1 MSLSPPNTMCD
12 PLHHHQICAKLHH
25 FLAAQFPEE
34 YAARREETEGERC
47 LAAWLPGCLVAQCK
61 AGHGGCIAGCSVPCA
76 ASHCPRFWLRRCNF
90 GSPACPAPHAA
101 AEERET
107 GAQSPEPE
115 VDPVPPPAAPG
126 AWRPEHFACDN
137 PCCGK
142 LLCRPAVLNC
152 GHCVCQPTCLGGS
165 AAAGQQGTQPSAAAA
180 AAAAGAPPA
189 SPPAGQSAAAAAGSS
204 PSAAAA
210 GRYECPACGMAARQL
225 PVVCKQLWDLV
236 QELFPAES
244 RQREQEVEA
253 QLSAAAAA
261 AAGSSAGGGPE
272 AERQEAPVPAEQL
285 AAGLHSGEP
294 ATPHASAAE
303 SEGGAAPPA
312 AALEEQAPQLASG
325 QAEAG
330 QQQQQQ
336 QQQQAQQQQTLSPS
350 LQSALRRRQ
359 AEGGPASALAQRL
372 EENLRQLASGEGYVH
387 HGVGCDACGE
397 WQGHV
402 QRRALQLLLP

>member
-1 MSLSPPNTMCD
+1 M
-12 PLHHHQICAKLHH
+12 
-25 FLAAQFPEE
+25 
-34 YAARREETEGERC
+34 
-47 LAAWLPGCLVAQCK
+47 
-61 AGHGGCIAGCSVPCA
+61 
-76 ASHCPRFWLRRCNF
+76 
-90 GSPACPAPHAA
+90 
-101 AEERET
+101 
-107 GAQSPEPE
+107 
-115 VDPVPPPAAPG
+115 PPPAAPG

-137 PCCGK
+137 PRCGK

-165 AAAGQQGTQPSAAAA
+165 AAAGQQGIHPPAAAA
-180 AAAAGAPPA
+180 AAAATAAAGAPPA
-189 SPPAGQSAAAAAGSS
+189 SPPTGQSPAAAAGSS
-204 PSAAAA
+204 PSAAPVA
-210 GRYECPACGMAARQL
+210 RYECPVCGMAARQL

-261 AAGSSAGGGPE
+261 AAGSSAGSGPE
-272 AERQEAPVPAEQL
+272 AERQEPPVPVEQ
-285 AAGLHSGEP
+285 AAAVLDSGEP
-294 ATPHASAAE
+294 ATPHTSAAE

-312 AALEEQAPQLASG
+312 AALEEQAPQLTSG

-330 QQQQQQ
+330 QQQQQGVQ
-336 QQQQAQQQQTLSPS
+336 QQQQQQQQQQTLSPS

-397 WQGHV
+397 WHGHV
-402 QRRALQLLLP
+402 QRRALQLLLPCGMGSIAHCFRLHSRPRHLLPSSHPHPPLQACIP